1 MQLELMHE
9 SFTDALGFIVQ
20 ALGGPKKVGVAMR
33 PDLPADH
40 AATWVRDCLN
50 AHRRERFTPDQVLWL
65 LREARRAGVHAGM
78 AFIARDCGYADPVPL
93 EPEDERA
100 QLQRDFAE
108 SVRLQAKLV
117 ERMERLGSASLR
129 SVA

>member
-1 MQLELMHE
+1 M
-9 SFTDALGFIVQ
+9 
-20 ALGGPKKVGVAMR
+20 
-33 PDLPADH
+33 
-40 AATWVRDCLN
+40 
-50 AHRRERFTPDQVLWL
+50 
-65 LREARRAGVHAGM
+65 M